1 MKVSEVMVPKVITC
15 GERDALAEAVK
26 LMWEH
31 DIGFLPVVSSETG
44 ALLGVITDRDA
55 CMAAWFQGKP
65 LWDIPVA
72 GAMSTRVASVSAEA
86 EVDEAE
92 QIMSEFQVHR
102 LPVLDAAGKLAGVIS
117 LNDLAHRAVRDADA
131 ELEEEVALTL
141 GTVSQPREAS

>member
-1 MKVSEVMVPKVITC
+1 MKVREVMVPKVITC
-15 GERDALAEAVK
+15 DQRAALAEAVK

-31 DIGFLPVVSSETG
+31 DIGFLPVVSAETG

-65 LWDIPVA
+65 LWDIPV
-72 GAMSTRVASVSAEA
+72 GSAMSMRVASVSAEA

-92 QIMSEFQVHR
+92 LIMSEFQVHR
-102 LPVLDAAGKLAGVIS
+102 LPVLDEAGKLVGVIS

-141 GTVSQPREAS
+141 GTVSQPRESN